1 MTSSFAIAVLGFL
14 LGMRHATDPDHV
26 IAVSTIVSKQTG
38 VSRAGLI
45 GVIWGL
51 GHTLTI
57 FCVGAAI
64 ILFRVAIPVRLGL
77 AMELSVG
84 LMLIVL
90 GALNLTGVWQ
100 RTMARFLPK
109 AVDTNVMEL
118 DRRQAAP
125 VSTSA
130 RSGSVGTGAVGFAEP
145 VARSIGLFN
154 LLRPLVVGIV
164 HGLAGSAAV
173 ALVVMTT
180 IRDPWGEI
188 GYLLIFGFGTV
199 IGMMV
204 ITSLIAL
211 PFVYTARRMA
221 GWNRGMAIASGL
233 LSISFGVLLSCQI
246 GIGGGLFRA
255 HPHWIPR

>member
-26 IAVSTIVSKQTG
+26 IAVSTIVSKQKG
-38 VSRAGLI
+38 VGNAGLI

-90 GALNLTGVWQ
+90 GTLNLTGVLQ
-100 RTMARFLPK
+100 RTISRFLPG
-109 AVDTNVMEL
+109 AVDASVTEL
-118 DRRQAAP
+118 DRHQADP
-125 VSTSA
+125 VITSA
-130 RSGSVGTGAVGFAEP
+130 ISRSVGTGAVGFAEP
-145 VARSIGLFN
+145 AARSIGLFN

-180 IRDPWGEI
+180 IRDPWEEI

-221 GWNRGMAIASGL
+221 GWNRGMAITSGL
-233 LSISFGVLLSCQI
+233 SSISFGALLSYQI
-246 GIGGGLFRA
+246 GIEGGLFSA

>member
-1 MTSSFAIAVLGFL
+1 MTSSLAIAVLGFL

-26 IAVSTIVSKQTG
+26 IAVSNIVSKQTG

-90 GALNLTGVWQ
+90 GVLNLTGVLQ
-100 RTMARFLPK
+100 RTMVRFLPG
-109 AVDTNVMEL
+109 AVDANMTEL
-118 DRRQAAP
+118 DRRQADS
-125 VSTSA
+125 VGTSA
-130 RSGSVGTGAVGFAEP
+130 ISRSVATGAVGSPEP
-145 VARSIGLFN
+145 ATRSIGLFN

-180 IRDPWGEI
+180 IRDPWAEI
-188 GYLLIFGFGTV
+188 GYLLIFSFGTV

-211 PFVYTARRMA
+211 QFVYTARRMA

-246 GIGGGLFRA
+246 GIAGGLFSS